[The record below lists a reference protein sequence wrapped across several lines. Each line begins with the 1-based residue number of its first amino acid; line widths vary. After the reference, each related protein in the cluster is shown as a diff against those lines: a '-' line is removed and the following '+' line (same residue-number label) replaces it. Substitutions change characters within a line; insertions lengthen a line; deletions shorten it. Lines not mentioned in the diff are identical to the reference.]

1 LFTARRLVAGA
12 AFFFARL
19 VFVAAAVCVDS
30 VDSVTTAAGLAVTFL
45 FPAEGV
51 FLVIAIVVSQILAAV
66 SLTGQDCK
74 RLPTPEIYTVSP
86 ANSSLFAAP
95 ASIYF
100 RASLAGCTAP
110 VVMAG
115 CRHFA

>member
-1 LFTARRLVAGA
+1 MMQDNNTQGSRRGGA
-12 AFFFARL
+12 NGRGSMR
-19 VFVAAAVCVDS
+19 FV
-30 VDSVTTAAGLAVTFL
+30 T
-45 FPAEGV
+45 

-110 VVMAG
+110 VMMAG